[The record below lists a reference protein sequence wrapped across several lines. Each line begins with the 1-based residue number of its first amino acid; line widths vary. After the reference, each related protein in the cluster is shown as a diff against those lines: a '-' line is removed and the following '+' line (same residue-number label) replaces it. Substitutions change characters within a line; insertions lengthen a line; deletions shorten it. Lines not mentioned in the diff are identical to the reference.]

1 MKKTHRMSAP
11 AIGGSSL
18 LVIFAVLCLT
28 VFALLSLS
36 TAQAEKRMSDDSMQA
51 VTAYYAA
58 DLEAERVCARL
69 RAGENVSGVQK
80 NAGLYSYRCPI
91 SEYQILEVELENK
104 ENKENTWHVCRWQ
117 VIARSGTVSET
128 LPVWNGT

>member
-11 AIGGSSL
+11 AIGGCSL

-58 DLEAERVCARL
+58 DLEAEQIFARL
-69 RAGENVSGVQK
+69 RAGENVPGAQK
-80 NAGLYSYRCPI
+80 NAGLYSYSCPI
-91 SEYQILEVELENK
+91 SEYQVLEVGL
-104 ENKENTWHVCRWQ
+104 ENKENTWRVCRWQ

>member
-36 TAQAEKRMSDDSMQA
+36 TAQAEKRMSDASAQA
-51 VTAYYAA
+51 LTAYYAA
-58 DLEAERVCARL
+58 DLEAEQIFARL
-69 RAGENVSGVQK
+69 RAGENVPGVQK
-80 NAGLYSYRCPI
+80 NARLYSYSCPI
-91 SEYQILEVELENK
+91 SEQQILEVEL

>member
-28 VFALLSLS
+28 VFTLLSLS
-36 TAQAEKRMSDDSMQA
+36 TAQAEKRMSDASAQA
-51 VTAYYAA
+51 LTAYYAA
-58 DLEAERVCARL
+58 DLEAEQIFARL
-69 RAGENVSGVQK
+69 RAGENVPGVQK
-80 NAGLYSYRCPI
+80 NAWLYSYSCPI
-91 SEYQILEVELENK
+91 SEQQILEVELENK
-104 ENKENTWHVCRWQ
+104 ENTWRVCRWQ

>member
-36 TAQAEKRMSDDSMQA
+36 TAQAEKRMSDASAQA
-51 VTAYYAA
+51 LTAYYAA
-58 DLEAERVCARL
+58 DLEAEQIFARL
-69 RAGENVSGVQK
+69 RAGENVPGAQK
-80 NAGLYSYRCPI
+80 NAGLYSYSCPI
-91 SEYQILEVELENK
+91 SEQQILEVEL

>member
-28 VFALLSLS
+28 VVALLSLS
-36 TAQAEKRMSDDSMQA
+36 TAQAEKRMSDASAQA
-51 VTAYYAA
+51 LTAYYAA
-58 DLEAERVCARL
+58 DLEAEQIFARL
-69 RAGENVSGVQK
+69 RAGENVPGVQK
-80 NAGLYSYRCPI
+80 NAWLYSYSCPI
-91 SEYQILEVELENK
+91 SEQQILEVELENK
-104 ENKENTWHVCRWQ
+104 ENTWRVCRWQ